1 MIKVFDTNKSFDEII
16 SNVEEVCKESKFG
29 VLKVYEFHNLLEEK
43 GFPIEKKVTA
53 FEICN
58 PSYAKQLIEENPDIA
73 NFMPCKITVIQE
85 GDNVKIS
92 ILDIFT
98 VAKTFNNP
106 KIEEI
111 AKEVQEIINKIIE
124 KLSK

>member
-1 MIKVFDTNKSFDEII
+1 MIKEFSTNKSFDDIT
-16 SNVEEVCKESKFG
+16 SKVEEVCKENKFG

-43 GFPIEKKVTA
+43 GFPIEEKVTA

-58 PSYAKQLIEENPDIA
+58 LSYAKQLIEENPDIA

-92 ILDIFT
+92 ILDIDA

-106 KIEEI
+106 KIEEV
-111 AKEVQEIINKIIE
+111 AKEAQEIINKIIE